1 MAGLL
6 LGWLEGGNAIY
17 SRTQDSRAEYAMLLL
32 WKPAYLASSGSPLA
46 ANGFFCRPRQAVR
59 PPR

>member
-1 MAGLL
+1 MD
-6 LGWLEGGNAIY
+6 NI
-17 SRTQDSRAEYAMLLL
+17 QDPDARARAEYAMLLL

-46 ANGFFCRPRQAVR
+46 ANGFLCRPRQVLKLK